1 MPRSK
6 KTTKKTKKAKI
17 KKDEKEEK
25 EALLTESPESE
36 KDLLLGTEESTESG
50 GELLLGGSDSDLL
63 MDVSDKG
70 ILLKGIS
77 ESDLTEQSGI
87 LFGTEKKLE
96 NEEDELLLGEIDD
109 KQDDDE
115 LLTSTHLT
123 APIEQIPETKEAEE
137 ITGRKAEEILVT
149 FDGNLNERGKISE
162 SYLDLKNFLESNN
175 VKCSSYTNVLKLIN
189 LAKYDCLVFA
199 CPDASR
205 MNKFEINELK
215 RFVESGGSLL
225 LLSHAGGDR
234 GRATNLNA
242 LSENFGI
249 QFINDQVFDEVHNI
263 GLNSL
268 PIIDDF
274 ANHPILKNIKKI
286 CYRAG
291 CSLEVTG
298 NAKIIADADA
308 IAEPTNAGCLAA
320 STLKMGRV
328 VALGS
333 YEIFRN
339 QIPGGITYDSHKLLF
354 LNIIDWLT
362 AKRDEARLVQS
373 IERFR
378 LTIKRH
384 LDKLKIGRAIRKE
397 TKRSTFKLPVLP
409 AKPTAGIDDID
420 GMIFAFKE
428 LGGNFQDLQ
437 EEVQNN
443 LKEINSLVEGISM
456 GTVRE
461 IGKLKDEIKNLR
473 EDRKDS
479 EEALNTL
486 FMEMGKGVESLNNK
500 VDKLIKMLKKDK
512 SQKK

>member
-6 KTTKKTKKAKI
+6 KSTSTTTKKAKI
-17 KKDEKEEK
+17 KKDDKEE
-25 EALLTESPESE
+25 EELLSTESPESE
-36 KDLLLGTEESTESG
+36 EELLLGTEESTETE
-50 GELLLGGSDSDLL
+50 GELLLGGSDLL
-63 MDVSDKG
+63 MDTSDKG

-77 ESDLTEQSGI
+77 EKDLTEQSGL

-96 NEEDELLLGEIDD
+96 SEDGELLLGEITEEEEG
-109 KQDDDE
+109 DE

-123 APIEQIPETKEAEE
+123 APIEQLPETKEAET
-137 ITGRKAEEILVT
+137 ITGRKPEEILVA

-162 SYLDLKNFLESNN
+162 SFLDLKNFLESNN
-175 VKCSSYTNVLKLIN
+175 VKCSNYTDVFKLIN

-234 GRATNLNA
+234 GRATNLNE
-242 LSENFGI
+242 LSQNFGI

-274 ANHPILKNIKKI
+274 ADHPILKNIKNF

-291 CSLEVTG
+291 CSIEVTG
-298 NAKIIADADA
+298 NTKIIADADA
-308 IAEPTNAGCLAA
+308 IAEPTNAGCCAA
-320 STLKMGRV
+320 ATIKMGRV

-333 YEIFRN
+333 YEMFRN
-339 QIPGGITYDSHKLLF
+339 QMPGGIIYETHTLLF

-362 AKRDEARLVQS
+362 EKKDETRLVQS
-373 IERFR
+373 LERFG
-378 LTIKRH
+378 LAIKRH
-384 LDKLKIGRAIRKE
+384 LDKLKIGKAIRKE
-397 TKRSTFKLPVLP
+397 TKKSTFKLPVLT
-409 AKPTAGIDDID
+409 AKPTGDIVDMD

-428 LGGNFQDLQ
+428 LGGNFENLQ

-443 LKEINSLVEGISM
+443 LKEMNSIVKGISM

-461 IGKLKDEIKNLR
+461 IEKLKEEIKNLR
-473 EDRKDS
+473 EDRKDT
-479 EEALNTL
+479 EEAMNTF
-486 FMEMGKGVESLNNK
+486 FMEMGKEVETLNKK
-500 VDKLIKMLKKDK
+500 VDKVIKILSGKKK
-512 SQKK
+512 T